1 MAQGAFEPGSDL
13 PMAREFASAS
23 DAGRVRRH
31 NEDAVGF
38 DALAGL
44 AVLADGMGGHR
55 AGEVASG
62 MTVSTVMTDLSRWR
76 RAMPAAA
83 PALAARQAVQRS
95 VDHANALVLEAS
107 RTRPECRGMG
117 TTVVLLLFNGSQV
130 LVGQAGDS
138 RAYRWRGGRLE
149 RLTRDHSLLEEE
161 VDAGKVS
168 REHAV
173 RLGLQHVV
181 TRAVGVEDGIDL
193 ETQAHDLRPADM
205 MLLCSDGLTDMLAD
219 VDIARV
225 LAAGGSLQRL
235 CGALVEAANAAGGVD
250 NISVVLTREP
260 GDAAP

>member
-1 MAQGAFEPGSDL
+1 
-13 PMAREFASAS
+13 MAREFASAT

-55 AGEVASG
+55 AGEVASE
-62 MTVSTVMTDLSRWR
+62 MTVSTVMADLSRWR
-76 RAMPAAA
+76 RALPAAA
-83 PALAARQAVQRS
+83 PALAARQAVHRS
-95 VDHANALVLEAS
+95 VDHANTVVLEAS

-117 TTVVLLLFNGSQV
+117 TTIVLMLFNGPQV

-149 RLTRDHSLLEEE
+149 RLTRDHSMLEEQ
-161 VDAGKVS
+161 VDAGKVT
-168 REHAV
+168 RQHAM
-173 RLGLQHVV
+173 RQGLQHVV
-181 TRAVGVEDGIDL
+181 TRAVGVEASIDL
-193 ETQAHDLRPADM
+193 ETQVHDLQPADL

-219 VDIARV
+219 VDIAQV
-225 LAAGGSLQRL
+225 LAAGGPLPHL
-235 CGALVEAANAAGGVD
+235 CGALVEAANAAGGAD

-260 GDAAP
+260 GDQFS